1 MAQRLPDHH
10 ESSVTNRAAEK
21 KKLFSDMIDK
31 VILGAV
37 FLIFTYRSTNV
48 ALSIAI
54 GVGMIAW
61 GVIPYLVDRYG
72 K

>member
-1 MAQRLPDHH
+1 
-10 ESSVTNRAAEK
+10 
-21 KKLFSDMIDK
+21 MIDK